1 MARTGCVSVIA
12 ITGDFNSSID
22 CGGLVGAQRTVAGA
36 GRGPGDD
43 ANREDGPSHPAYAVP
58 LTPPAHDG
66 I

>member
-1 MARTGCVSVIA
+1 
-12 ITGDFNSSID
+12 
-22 CGGLVGAQRTVAGA
+22 LVGAQRTVAGA